1 MMHKVIFDS
10 VNAPAGEVIGLAC
23 GYASLNEIIFTNEKI
38 SVQIEAKTGE
48 VDFYD
53 MESNKLLSAKVETPS
68 SGDEK
73 FSEVKCSIE
82 CEQITLGFPE
92 YNYIDNYP
100 RCDGEY
106 DRWTKIV
113 AGYRFL
119 RYDYR
124 NNCLV
129 AEN

>member
-10 VNAPAGEVIGLAC
+10 VKAPEGEVIGLAC
-23 GYASLNEIIFTNEKI
+23 GYESLTEILFINEKI
-38 SVQIEAKTGE
+38 AVQIEAKTGE

-53 MESNKLLSAKVETPS
+53 LESNKLLSTKVATPS

-82 CEQITLGFPE
+82 CEQITLGFPQ
-92 YNYIDNYP
+92 YDYVDNYP
-100 RCDGEY
+100 HCDGEH
-106 DRWTKIV
+106 DRWTKIITD
-113 AGYRFL
+113 YRFL